1 MTSQWT
7 GGFQGDVTIANTGT
21 TAVNGWTLRWS
32 FANGQ
37 LINQAWNTTYTQSG
51 AQVTATNAGWNG
63 TIAPNGTAAFG
74 FTASWTGTNAKPTAF
89 TLNNASCTVA

>member
-1 MTSQWT
+1 M
-7 GGFQGDVTIANTGT
+7 
-21 TAVNGWTLRWS
+21 
-32 FANGQ
+32 
-37 LINQAWNTTYTQSG
+37 
-51 AQVTATNAGWNG
+51 TATNAGWNG